1 MTEKVDTIIVGAGVI
16 GLAIAR
22 EMALVGNEV
31 IVLEAKNAIGTE
43 ISARNSEVIHAGIY
57 YPAVSLKAKLCRPGR
72 NAIYEYCKTHAIAH
86 HQVGKLIVATSE
98 DEIRYL
104 HKIQC
109 NAEANGVEDLQLLD
123 SSQASAMEPALE
135 CSGALF
141 SPSTGIIDSHSF
153 MLSLQGNAETLGA
166 VIALSSP
173 VEGGA
178 LSDKSITI
186 HIGGVEPLS
195 LKCRHFINAAGLN
208 AQAVASKIKGF
219 PVEHIPPLYYAKG
232 NYFTLIGKSPFQKMI
247 YPVPAK
253 AGLGI
258 HSTIDLAGQT
268 KFGPDVQW
276 IDSPNYNVDI
286 SRTDD
291 FYLAIR
297 RYWPELSDNALQ
309 PGYVG
314 VRPKLVPKG
323 APLGDWD
330 IKGPEHHGI
339 KGIVNLFG
347 IESPGLT
354 SSLAIAKYVSELLK
368 KNDQNI

>member
-1 MTEKVDTIIVGAGVI
+1 MIPPTMIEKIDTIIVGAGVV

-22 EMALVGNEV
+22 EMALAGNEV

-57 YPAVSLKAKLCRPGR
+57 YPAGTLKAKLCRPGR
-72 NAIYEYCKTHAIAH
+72 NAIYEYCETHAIAH
-86 HQVGKLIVATSE
+86 HRVGKLIVATSLNE
-98 DEIRYL
+98 LKYL
-104 HKIQC
+104 HKIQG
-109 NAEANGVEDLQLLD
+109 NAEANGVEDLQLLN
-123 SSQASAMEPALE
+123 SNEARAMEPALE
-135 CSGALF
+135 CAGALF
-141 SPSTGIIDSHSF
+141 SPSTGIIDSHSY
-153 MLSLQGNAETLGA
+153 MLALQGDAETLGA

-173 VEGGA
+173 MEGGT
-178 LSDKSITI
+178 LSDKGITI
-186 HIGGVEPLS
+186 HIGGAEPLS
-195 LKCRHFINAAGLN
+195 LKCRHFINAAGLK
-208 AQAVASKIKGF
+208 AQAVASKIEGF

-232 NYFTLIGKSPFQKMI
+232 NYFTLSGKSPFQKMI
-247 YPVPAK
+247 YPVPVK

-276 IDSPNYNVDI
+276 IDSPNYTVDI

-291 FYLAIR
+291 FYRAIR
-297 RYWPELSDNALQ
+297 RYWPELSDNLLQ

-314 VRPKLVPKG
+314 VRPKLVPQG
-323 APLGDWD
+323 APPGDWD
-330 IKGPEHHGI
+330 IKGPELHGI
-339 KGIVNLFG
+339 KGIINLFG

-368 KNDQNI
+368 